1 MSVFRKVAHYMI
13 TYYLPSSL
21 FVVVSWASF
30 LIPSDDIQAT
40 FTFWQIVIFIVSLQG
55 RMALLITLF
64 LVLVNIFNAITTNS
78 PKADGLNALQ
88 AWVIACIFFIF
99 GKDPSQWS
107 NTSVRHILGALF
119 EYSVILLR
127 MKIKTIRQIR
137 KCLNGN
143 LAAYLAPLANPLST
157 NVAVSNGISRQT
169 QGTNNEPNRIWNLI
183 CQETNTVLVICTRAQ
198 WETRGTLIHFEI
210 MMKNLGSKYELL

>member
-1 MSVFRKVAHYMI
+1 MI

-99 GKDPSQWS
+99 GKDP
-107 NTSVRHILGALF
+107 I
-119 EYSVILLR
+119 
-127 MKIKTIRQIR
+127 
-137 KCLNGN
+137 
-143 LAAYLAPLANPLST
+143 ST
-157 NVAVSNGISRQT
+157 
-169 QGTNNEPNRIWNLI
+169 E
-183 CQETNTVLVICTRAQ
+183 
-198 WETRGTLIHFEI
+198 
-210 MMKNLGSKYELL
+210 

>member
-1 MSVFRKVAHYMI
+1 MI

-30 LIPSDDIQAT
+30 LIPSDDIQA
-40 FTFWQIVIFIVSLQG
+40 IFYQLFSLTSQPPIHTLQG

-99 GKDPSQWS
+99 GKDW
-107 NTSVRHILGALF
+107 I
-119 EYSVILLR
+119 
-127 MKIKTIRQIR
+127 
-137 KCLNGN
+137 
-143 LAAYLAPLANPLST
+143 
-157 NVAVSNGISRQT
+157 
-169 QGTNNEPNRIWNLI
+169 
-183 CQETNTVLVICTRAQ
+183 
-198 WETRGTLIHFEI
+198 
-210 MMKNLGSKYELL
+210 

>member
-1 MSVFRKVAHYMI
+1 MYKSLQNSLFRLGHSIMTTLKWSTGLTIFLWCRILQRVSWTTRWRLPVSRWRTPSTFQQRPATTVWRGLRWFWTGWYSDWLIYLVFYNSSFHCRKVAHYMI

-30 LIPSDDIQAT
+30 LIPSDDIQAI
-40 FTFWQIVIFIVSLQG
+40 FGFWQIFVDEPMYTLQG

-99 GKDPSQWS
+99 GKDW
-107 NTSVRHILGALF
+107 I
-119 EYSVILLR
+119 
-127 MKIKTIRQIR
+127 
-137 KCLNGN
+137 
-143 LAAYLAPLANPLST
+143 
-157 NVAVSNGISRQT
+157 
-169 QGTNNEPNRIWNLI
+169 
-183 CQETNTVLVICTRAQ
+183 
-198 WETRGTLIHFEI
+198 
-210 MMKNLGSKYELL
+210 